1 VDNDCYYTI
10 RLLQYFSAVSEHSL
24 TPLLLFLISMQVRG
38 IGLPLVSFFTSL
50 SLKPVSVAAFV
61 HRTTRQTH
69 AAGPRNVSRPVIARA
84 LLEPTH
90 SHSHTHYRTR
100 TLTQKATMNVDDDQD
115 EFGDTSFLENLDV
128 DQVVE
133 DRRQSLEKDDNDSP
147 SKRLKVTATSSPPVP
162 DDGALQKTLQETFGY
177 NSFREGQV
185 QVIQALLD
193 KRDVAVFWATGQG
206 KSLCYQIPSL
216 HQNQVAVVVS
226 PLISLMQDQVHKLN
240 GLSKEPVATFLGSAQ
255 QDPQEERKA
264 LQGDYNLIYVTPE
277 KLATAG
283 FLNQLAQ
290 LHAHKSI
297 ALFAIDESHCV
308 SEWGHDF
315 RPDFRHLGKNLRDH
329 QGLAQIPILALT
341 ATAVPRVQLDIMQSL
356 RLRNPLKSQ
365 QSFDRTNLKIRVLK
379 KSGGVSTAMQGL
391 VEALNTPNVRLTKE
405 STIVYAPTRAQVEEV
420 ALYLQK
426 SVETAQVEAYHAGL
440 SNDDRSRAHTNF
452 LTGKTTVIVAT
463 VAFGMGIDKPDTRRV
478 IHYGPPKTLEE
489 YYQQIGRAGRDGL
502 PAECTMYTSAPDLDR
517 YKSEFYLGGLTGS
530 AREATVHSMD
540 ALRSF
545 SLDAEKCRRKSLLDY
560 FEEVPAFGQRCGT
573 CDTCLSVAKYQG
585 DTQRDFSDLGARV
598 VLRAV
603 FSLKEQGLSQILK
616 VVGGNKIEDYRYA
629 TGKSAPAIQQ
639 TMAAEKENLSRKYP
653 LDYYRDLITP
663 LVQKGYLSESSKSA
677 TVGGF
682 QRSWTVYKVTQ
693 QGHAAFRDG
702 SAITLPVPESV
713 RELERKEQEKRE
725 LVLAKLEENGIK
737 IDKLPQEEVAKGDGE
752 VIRAYSKWHSYLE
765 NSQRSGKPERIPQLE
780 ALISVIEKWRSET
793 AIKYRMAPGTVLAEH
808 TLVSIAYTTATMPPG
823 MKIDSPS
830 LVAAGVRTRELDSLT
845 DALGQWVDEVQPAG
859 AGGANDQNDARMIL
873 AHISPSGGWKHAAYK
888 PAKKTGL
895 ATWESSYN
903 RFAEGESPPTIA
915 MSPASGKPIQVATV
929 VGHVLDAITHGRDV
943 DAERLAKF
951 LPPPSRGEWEQLQM
965 AETSTNMDVA
975 ADPNSSGI
983 NGEKFTMTEFLRP
996 IVGDEFVDTPFTERS
1011 QPDKDKFGHWCNRL
1025 KWYMALRR
1033 VGYEPSFSS

>member
-1 VDNDCYYTI
+1 
-10 RLLQYFSAVSEHSL
+10 
-24 TPLLLFLISMQVRG
+24 
-38 IGLPLVSFFTSL
+38 
-50 SLKPVSVAAFV
+50 
-61 HRTTRQTH
+61 
-69 AAGPRNVSRPVIARA
+69 
-84 LLEPTH
+84 
-90 SHSHTHYRTR
+90 
-100 TLTQKATMNVDDDQD
+100 MNVDDDQD

-128 DQVVE
+128 AQVVE
-133 DRRQSLEKDDNDSP
+133 DRRQSLEQEEIDSP
-147 SKRLKVTATSSPPVP
+147 SKRRKVSLTPSKTAISSSTGVSVP

-216 HQNQVAVVVS
+216 HKNQVAVVVS

-290 LHAHKSI
+290 LHAHKPI
-297 ALFAIDESHCV
+297 GLFAIDEAHCV

-315 RPDFRHLGKNLRDH
+315 RPDFRHLGKSLRDH
-329 QGLAQIPILALT
+329 ERLAQIPILALT
-341 ATAVPRVQLDIMQSL
+341 ATAVPRVQADIMESL
-356 RLRNPLKSQ
+356 RLRNPLKSK

-379 KSGGVSTAMQGL
+379 KTGGVFAAMQGL
-391 VEALNTPNVRLTKE
+391 VEALNSPNVRLTNE

-426 SVETAQVEAYHAGL
+426 TVKTAQVEAYHAGL
-440 SNDDRSRAHTNF
+440 PSENRSRAHTNF

-502 PAECTMYTSAPDLDR
+502 PAECTMYTSGPDLDR
-517 YKSEFYLGGLTGS
+517 YKSDFYLGGLSGS
-530 AREATVHSMD
+530 AREATLQSMD

-545 SLDAEKCRRKSLLDY
+545 AMDAEGCRRKSLLDY

-573 CDTCLSVAKYQG
+573 CDTCLSVAKHQG
-585 DTQRDFSDLGARV
+585 DTQRDFSVLGARV

-629 TGKSAPAIQQ
+629 SGKTASAIQQ

-653 LDYYRDLITP
+653 LDYYRDLIPP

-682 QRSWTVYKVTQ
+682 QRLWTVYTVTH

-713 RELERKEQEKRE
+713 REFELKEQEKRE
-725 LVLAKLEENGIK
+725 RVLAKLEENGIK
-737 IDKLPQEEVAKGDGE
+737 IDKLPREEVEKGDGE
-752 VIRAYSKWHSYLE
+752 VIRAYSKWHSYME
-765 NSQRSGKPERIPQLE
+765 SAQRAGKVERIPQLE
-780 ALISVIEKWRSET
+780 ALITVIEKWRSET
-793 AIKYRMAPGTVLAEH
+793 AIKHRMAPGAVLAEH
-808 TLVSIAYTTATMPPG
+808 TLVSIAYTAASMLPG

-830 LVAAGVRTRELDSLT
+830 LVAAGVRTRELNSLT
-845 DALGQWVDEVQPAG
+845 DALGQWVDEVQPAVEG
-859 AGGANDQNDARMIL
+859 SNDRNDARMIL
-873 AHISPSGGWKHAAYK
+873 AHINPSSGWTYAAYK

-903 RFAEGESPPTIA
+903 RFAAGESPPTIA
-915 MSPASGKPIQVATV
+915 MAPASGKPIQVATV
-929 VGHVLDAITHGRDV
+929 VGHILDAITHGRDV

-951 LPPPSRGEWEQLQM
+951 LPPPSKGEWEQLRM

-975 ADPNSSGI
+975 ADPDTSGI
-983 NGEKFTMTEFLRP
+983 NGEKFAMTEFLRP
-996 IVGDEFVDTPFTERS
+996 IMGDQFVDTPFIERS
-1011 QPDKDKFGHWCNRL
+1011 QPDKDKFGNWCNRL

-1033 VGYEPSFSS
+1033 VGYEPPFSS